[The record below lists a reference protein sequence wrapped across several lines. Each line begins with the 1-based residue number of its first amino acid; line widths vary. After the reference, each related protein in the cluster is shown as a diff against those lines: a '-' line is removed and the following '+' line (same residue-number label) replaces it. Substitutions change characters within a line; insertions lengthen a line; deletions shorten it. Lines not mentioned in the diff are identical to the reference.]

1 MTKTIYASELGKC
14 VRKENNYRAY
24 KDGGMFAL
32 YMVAKEMIWNEDNT
46 DYKVGT
52 RLEAVKVGYFTKIE
66 NFGNAIDVAKEELS
80 YLMQESVR

>member
-14 VRKENNYRAY
+14 VRKENNFRAY

-32 YMVAKEMIWNEDNT
+32 YMVAKEMIWNADNT

-66 NFGNAIDVAKEELS
+66 NFEDAVDTAKEELA
-80 YLMQESVR
+80 YLMAEAN